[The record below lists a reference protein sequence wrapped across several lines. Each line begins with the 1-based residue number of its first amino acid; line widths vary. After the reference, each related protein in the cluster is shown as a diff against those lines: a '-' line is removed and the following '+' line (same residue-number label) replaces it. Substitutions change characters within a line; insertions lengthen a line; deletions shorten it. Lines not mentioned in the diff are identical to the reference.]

1 MALAQTEREQLDP
14 RIRSYIEGLESK
26 SEFLEQ
32 ENERLAGQ
40 NATLAAENVS
50 LEEEL
55 RLAIFKR
62 FGRSTEHAS
71 SESGQGDLFTEAE
84 DGAPPEAPDHD
95 DSDTVMVAAHSKK
108 KPGRKPIDPKH
119 PRFERIVDI
128 PDEDKQC
135 ACGHAMV
142 RIGEEISE
150 RVQIIPE
157 QIWVDR
163 VVRPKYA
170 CHHCEGSGDE
180 AKPAVRIAALEP
192 TVVPKGIATPSLIAF
207 VLVNKFV
214 DHLPFYR
221 QEKRF
226 ERIGIAI
233 SRQDM
238 SNWTIRAAQMLAPL
252 VERFRTLIRG
262 GPIVNSRP

>member
-84 DGAPPEAPDHD
+84 DGAPPNLPDHD
-95 DSDTVMVAAHSKK
+95 DDTVMVAVHSKK

-119 PRFERIVDI
+119 ARFERIVDV

-135 ACGHAMV
+135 ACGHEMV
-142 RIGEEISE
+142 RMGKEVSE

-157 QIWVDR
+157 Q
-163 VVRPKYA
+163 
-170 CHHCEGSGDE
+170 
-180 AKPAVRIAALEP
+180 L
-192 TVVPKGIATPSLIAF
+192 
-207 VLVNKFV
+207 
-214 DHLPFYR
+214 
-221 QEKRF
+221 
-226 ERIGIAI
+226 
-233 SRQDM
+233 
-238 SNWTIRAAQMLAPL
+238 
-252 VERFRTLIRG
+252 
-262 GPIVNSRP
+262 